1 MVGHQSL
8 EQRGDDLGFDDAAD
22 ELEVER
28 LGVADIADEED
39 FLAVGALDVGL
50 ALARGEQ
57 SEENRQENR
66 GESPHAQLVSLTAGA
81 VARRRGGR
89 KGRLGEEKC
98 GKLKPGRKTGEGET
112 NGRHPVCNR

>member
-1 MVGHQSL
+1 LH
-8 EQRGDDLGFDDAAD
+8 
-22 ELEVER
+22 
-28 LGVADIADEED
+28 
-39 FLAVGALDVGL
+39 VGL

-98 GKLKPGRKTGEGET
+98 GKLNLKGRLEGNAWTSSRLQPVRKPEEANSKW
-112 NGRHPVCNR
+112 